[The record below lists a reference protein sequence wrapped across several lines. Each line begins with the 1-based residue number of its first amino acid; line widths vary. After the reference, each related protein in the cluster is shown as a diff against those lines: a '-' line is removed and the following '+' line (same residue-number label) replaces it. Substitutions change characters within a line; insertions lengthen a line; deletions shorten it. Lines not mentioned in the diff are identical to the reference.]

1 LGITYKEGQAREHE
15 QAEASGKERSDGMK
29 VQIVFDSAY
38 GNTERIAKAI
48 GDAVGGEV
56 EVINVK
62 ESAGKTIPADVLLVG
77 SPTYGGKPTPAI
89 QDFMNGL
96 AGDSLKGIDVAAF
109 DTRLSTRLV
118 KVFGYAAD
126 KIAAD
131 LKAKGGEPVLP
142 PGGFLVKGRKG
153 PLKEGELERAAAWA
167 KEISAA

>member
-1 LGITYKEGQAREHE
+1 
-15 QAEASGKERSDGMK
+15 MK

-118 KVFGYAAD
+118 TVSYTH
-126 KIAAD
+126 
-131 LKAKGGEPVLP
+131 LTLP
-142 PGGFLVKGRKG
+142 TNYSVS
-153 PLKEGELERAAAWA
+153 
-167 KEISAA
+167 ISVVAVSFKKKTLHQLLNATIFMVHTHNHM

>member
-1 LGITYKEGQAREHE
+1 
-15 QAEASGKERSDGMK
+15 
-29 VQIVFDSAY
+29 
-38 GNTERIAKAI
+38 
-48 GDAVGGEV
+48 
-56 EVINVK
+56 
-62 ESAGKTIPADVLLVG
+62 
-77 SPTYGGKPTPAI
+77 
-89 QDFMNGL
+89 MNGL